1 MTGDSSSQPAAA
13 RPTVTIATITAGQCR
28 MEYTV
33 SLIQSQGAWSTFIP
47 VSSGP
52 YLDMG
57 RNEAV
62 QKYYAQPDI
71 TDYLLFVDTDIAF
84 TADDIRAVVDA
95 AEAYYAA
102 TNDRPVVGGL
112 YQGVVAGGKHR
123 NVIAY
128 ELRADDDGTH
138 RFYPISVDEI
148 NAYTAETPDALFEV
162 GGIGTGFMLIHRDI
176 LDHFTEVFEAPQQWF
191 YEGVINGQWFGE
203 DLIFCLRAKSLGHP
217 VFAHPRVRLT
227 HYKEVGLAFTDLED
241 T

>member
-1 MTGDSSSQPAAA
+1 MTETP
-13 RPTVTIATITAGQCR
+13 RPTVTVATITSGSCR

-47 VSSGP
+47 ISSGP

-57 RNEAV
+57 RNECVEAF
-62 QKYYAQPDI
+62 YAQPTPD
-71 TDYLLFVDTDIAF
+71 DFLLFVDTDIQFSA
-84 TADDIRAVVDA
+84 ADIEAVVN
-95 AEAYYAA
+95 AA
-102 TNDRPVVGGL
+102 TSHHADTGIWPVVGGL

-128 ELRADDDGTH
+128 ELRDDGDTH
-138 RFYPISVDEI
+138 RFYPITVDEI
-148 NAYTAETPDALFEV
+148 NAYTTETPDALFEV

-176 LDHFTEVFEAPQQWF
+176 LDNFRGHFDEPQVWF
-191 YEGVINGQWFGE
+191 YEGAINGQWFGE

-227 HYKEVGLAFTDLED
+227 HYKEVGLAFDPLPALVTPEEA
-241 T
+241 